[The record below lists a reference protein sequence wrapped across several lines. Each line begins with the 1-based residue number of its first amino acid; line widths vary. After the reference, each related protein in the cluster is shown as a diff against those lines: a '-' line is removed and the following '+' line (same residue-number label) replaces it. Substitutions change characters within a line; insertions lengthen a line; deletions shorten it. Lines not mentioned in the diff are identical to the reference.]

1 MDNFCTELE
10 ISIEKIKKV
19 CINDGPFDGLLGFS
33 QGASFA
39 AILCA
44 LSIYSK

>member
-1 MDNFCTELE
+1 MGNTCTELE
-10 ISIEKIKKV
+10 ISIEKIKEV

-39 AILCA
+39 AIFCA
-44 LSIYSK
+44 LNIYSK